1 MRRTNINAVLRM
13 VREYLN
19 GDMNEIDFY
28 LDFPYEI
35 EKRYQKMCREDPD
48 YTDMIYYYLV
58 TDFVSRLRS
67 AAGILL
73 PLNTRTLLLYPGG
86 RDCIG
91 AAGVDAYNGSTN
103 IWNKSNAA
111 PGSVTG
117 SCIFLFV

>member
-48 YTDMIYYYLV
+48 YADMIYY
-58 TDFVSRLRS
+58 
-67 AAGILL
+67 
-73 PLNTRTLLLYPGG
+73 
-86 RDCIG
+86 
-91 AAGVDAYNGSTN
+91 
-103 IWNKSNAA
+103 
-111 PGSVTG
+111 
-117 SCIFLFV
+117 

>member
-58 TDFVSRLRS
+58 KNGTDLHRSMTRVPSTFMRKFICRLRLNEVSRQ
-67 AAGILL
+67 
-73 PLNTRTLLLYPGG
+73 
-86 RDCIG
+86 
-91 AAGVDAYNGSTN
+91 
-103 IWNKSNAA
+103 
-111 PGSVTG
+111 
-117 SCIFLFV
+117 